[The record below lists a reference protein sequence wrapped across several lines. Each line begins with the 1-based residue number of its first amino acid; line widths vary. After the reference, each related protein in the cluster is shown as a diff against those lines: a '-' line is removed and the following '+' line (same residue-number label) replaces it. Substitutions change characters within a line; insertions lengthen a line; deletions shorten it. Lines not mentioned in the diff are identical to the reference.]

1 MKKSKLLKLGL
12 IAIISISTLF
22 VLFLIYRQNNVIQVT
37 SIAYRNKKIPESFI
51 GYKIVHISDLH
62 NKEFGE
68 RQSTILSKIKK
79 IKPDIIL
86 LTGDMIDRRKY
97 NLEVTIDFI
106 KGSVKIAPVYF
117 VTGNHEA
124 WSGKWEE
131 IRKEFLK
138 AGAIIL
144 DDEKLEIYK
153 KNEKINL
160 IGFNDIDFL
169 TASYLEGSNI
179 SILKERL
186 SAIDYESTF
195 SILLSHRPELI
206 DIYATE
212 KIDLVFSGHAHGGQ
226 IRLPFIGGIYAPDQ
240 GFFPKY
246 TTGVYTVG
254 NTTEVVSR
262 RLGNSIF
269 PLRIFN
275 EPEIIVVTLYNDK

>member
-1 MKKSKLLKLGL
+1 MKKSMILKLGVLL
-12 IAIISISTLF
+12 IICTLF
-22 VLFLIYRQNNVIQVT
+22 ISFFIYWQNNIIEVT
-37 SIAYRNKKIPESFI
+37 SIDYRNKKIPTSFN

-68 RQSTILSKIKK
+68 RQSTILLKIKK
-79 IKPDIIL
+79 IKPDLIL
-86 LTGDMIDRRKY
+86 LTGDMIDRRRY
-97 NLEVTIDFI
+97 NLKVTMDFI
-106 KGSVKIAPVYF
+106 EGAVKIAPVYF

-131 IRKEFLK
+131 IKKEFLT
-138 AGAIIL
+138 AGVNIL

-169 TASYLEGSNI
+169 TSSYLEGSNI
-179 SILKERL
+179 NFLKERL
-186 SAIDYESTF
+186 SSLADESTF

-206 DIYATE
+206 NLYAAE
-212 KIDLVFSGHAHGGQ
+212 NIDLVFSGHAHGGQ

-246 TTGVYTVG
+246 TSGAYTVG

-262 RLGNSIF
+262 GLGNSLF

-275 EPEIIVVTLYNDK
+275 EPEIIVVTLNNDK